1 MGESVKVTVAMGVY
15 EPRDLEQLRWAV
27 GSILEQTCG
36 DWELLLYDGKR
47 LELERVPVERS
58 PDCSVCGT

>member
-1 MGESVKVTVAMGVY
+1 MGVY

-36 DWELLLYDGKR
+36 DWELLLYDDGFV
-47 LELERVPVERS
+47 LQFEYVNE
-58 PDCSVCGT
+58 